1 MTSIQSLQEI
11 VEIGVSEDGRKN
23 SGARA
28 TGCITLVKYSL
39 WPLLKGPLG
48 D

>member
-1 MTSIQSLQEI
+1 MTSIQSLQE
-11 VEIGVSEDGRKN
+11 EIGVSEDGRKN